1 MVSRR
6 TFAASAVARAD
17 IIQDMYL
24 KELKGFKPA
33 PIKASDADAHVQ
45 KFKIPAAP
53 ASPEDIDVAKELKE
67 YEAQQP
73 EVEGQAGEAG
83 ATPVEQDWFE
93 QPEEDEPAHH

>member
-1 MVSRR
+1 MVESTTTDIR
-6 TFAASAVARAD
+6 AAD

-45 KFKIPAAP
+45 KFKIPTAP
-53 ASPEDIDVAKELKE
+53 AAPEDINVAQDLKE
-67 YEAQQP
+67 YETQQP
-73 EVEGQAGEAG
+73 DVEGQAGEAG

-93 QPEEDEPAHH
+93 PPEEDDEPAHH